1 MIRKATINDV
11 KSIYDIFSETLT
23 PWSEQN
29 IISSVNRDFILVY
42 EEESI
47 EGVIVFS
54 RVLDECELLNFAVLN
69 EKRGKGIG
77 KELLKTSL
85 SDKFLHSSNIFL
97 EVRESNTPAI
107 SLYKKMGFE
116 TIGTR
121 KNYYANPQE
130 NAVLMK
136 LDNF

>member
-116 TIGTR
+116 SIGTR